1 MANFR
6 REKIGSIR
14 FGALPTLEH
23 ILKCGSSHLNLL
35 EVVFAEDFLLVME
48 NETSM
53 WDVIRILITSI
64 SDCPKKLL
72 IQLQFNFVK
81 GKDN

>member
-53 WDVIRILITSI
+53 
-64 SDCPKKLL
+64 
-72 IQLQFNFVK
+72 
-81 GKDN
+81 